1 MAIFSDAGSIP
12 AASTMIKKTKNKLF
26 LPVAV
31 IMLVFFTGSAAICN
45 MCRVDVEPETAA
57 TVKTTEAIIEETT
70 AVQTTEQ
77 ETPITESVQ
86 EQFTIETSADTS
98 TVIYSGAIT
107 GSNRIALTFDS
118 GWEFENTET
127 MLDIL
132 DDYGVSSTF
141 FVRGMWVKDHPELA
155 KEIVNRGHALENH
168 SLNHGHMAE
177 MTEPEIENEI
187 RGATDIIFEETGYVP
202 KLFRPPYGEYDDRVL
217 RILKS
222 EGYDI
227 TVMWTVDSHDWAEE
241 LNGVEITKEYI
252 IKRVLDNASDGCI
265 VLMHVGGYKT
275 VDALPQIISGL
286 RGQGYE
292 LFKLNNML

>member
-1 MAIFSDAGSIP
+1 
-12 AASTMIKKTKNKLF
+12 MIKKTKNKLF

-31 IMLVFFTGSAAICN
+31 IMLVFFFGSAAICN
-45 MCRVDVEPETAA
+45 MCRVDVEPDTAA
-57 TVKTTEAIIEETT
+57 TVKDTETISEETT
-70 AVQTTEQ
+70 AAQTTEQ
-77 ETPITESVQ
+77 QTPVTESGQ
-86 EQFTIETSADTS
+86 EQFTIETSADIS

-127 MLDIL
+127 LLEIL

-141 FVRGMWVKDHPELA
+141 FVRGMWAKDHPELA
-155 KEIVNRGHALENH
+155 KEIVSRGHALENH
-168 SLNHGHMAE
+168 SLNHGHMSE

-187 RGATDIIFEETGYVP
+187 RGAAEIIIEETGYVP

-217 RILKS
+217 KILKS
-222 EGYDI
+222 EGYDF

-265 VLMHVGGYKT
+265 VLMHIGGYKT
-275 VDALPQIISGL
+275 IDALPQIISGL
-286 RGQGYE
+286 REKGYE